1 MGRNNKRNALSLI
14 LSVIAFVFSII
25 SLGVACYRTDN
36 LGFDY
41 LGVIVGVLAILV
53 AILMAWQLYKYSAWK
68 ETINEVLNTALD
80 KSTQDYTSYMKSIT
94 QIYTRSMVI
103 DNSKSAFLF
112 DTAIESLYELSRN
125 DNEVLKNHG
134 VNFFYSYLYEL
145 SIIMKDTFQNE
156 LYIGKCEHYK
166 YIIGKIQHEYQN
178 SLLSFLEK
186 VKYTK
191 NIDSAENM
199 KKMSYEEGGFAP

>member
-14 LSVIAFVFSII
+14 LSVIAFAFSII

-53 AILMAWQLYKYSAWK
+53 AILMAWQLYRYSAWK
-68 ETINEVLNTALD
+68 DTINEVLNGALE

-112 DTAIESLYELSRN
+112 DTAIESLHDLSRN
-125 DNEVLKNHG
+125 GNEVLKNQG
-134 VNFFYSYLYEL
+134 VDFFYDYLYEL
-145 SIIMKDTFQNE
+145 SIIMKDTNYMKLFS
-156 LYIGKCEHYK
+156 GKKDHYK
-166 YIIGKIQHEYQN
+166 YILSLVPHEYQQI
-178 SLLSFLEK
+178 LLSFLDVVSFSEIKEIEK
-186 VKYTK
+186 T
-191 NIDSAENM
+191 
-199 KKMSYEEGGFAP
+199 KMSPLNGAFFP

>member
-1 MGRNNKRNALSLI
+1 MERNIKIDAIPLTVSI
-14 LSVIAFVFSII
+14 IAFVFSII

-68 ETINEVLNTALD
+68 DTINEVLYTALD

-112 DTAIESLYELSRN
+112 DTAIESLNELSRN
-125 DNEVLKNHG
+125 GNEVLKNQG
-134 VNFFYSYLYEL
+134 VDFFYDYLYEL
-145 SIIMKDTFQNE
+145 SIIMKDTNYMKLFS
-156 LYIGKCEHYK
+156 GKKDHYK
-166 YIIGKIQHEYQN
+166 YILSLVPHEYQQI
-178 SLLSFLEK
+178 LLSFLDVVSFSEIKEIEK
-186 VKYTK
+186 T
-191 NIDSAENM
+191 
-199 KKMSYEEGGFAP
+199 KMSPLNGAFFP

>member
-1 MGRNNKRNALSLI
+1 MERNNKRNAISIFLSG
-14 LSVIAFVFSII
+14 IAFAFSII

-41 LGVIVGVLAILV
+41 LGVIVGILAILV

-80 KSTQDYTSYMKSIT
+80 KSTKDYTSYMKSIT

-112 DTAIESLYELSRN
+112 DTAIESLNELSRN
-125 DNEVLKNHG
+125 GNEVLKNQG
-134 VNFFYSYLYEL
+134 VDFFYDYLYEL
-145 SIIMKDTFQNE
+145 SIIMKDTNYMKLFS
-156 LYIGKCEHYK
+156 GKKDHYK
-166 YIIGKIQHEYQN
+166 YILSLVPHEYQQI
-178 SLLSFLEK
+178 LLSFLDVVSFSEIKEIEK
-186 VKYTK
+186 T
-191 NIDSAENM
+191 
-199 KKMSYEEGGFAP
+199 KMSPLDGGYFPE

>member
-1 MGRNNKRNALSLI
+1 
-14 LSVIAFVFSII
+14 
-25 SLGVACYRTDN
+25 
-36 LGFDY
+36 
-41 LGVIVGVLAILV
+41 
-53 AILMAWQLYKYSAWK
+53 MAWQLYKYSAWK

-112 DTAIESLYELSRN
+112 DTAIESLHELSRN

-145 SIIMKDTFQNE
+145 SIIMKDTYQNE
-156 LYIGKCEHYK
+156 LYKGKCDHYK
-166 YIIGKIQHEYQN
+166 YIIGIIPHEYQH
-178 SLLSFLEK
+178 SLISFLEN
-186 VKYTK
+186 VK
-191 NIDSAENM
+191 
-199 KKMSYEEGGFAP
+199 

>member
-1 MGRNNKRNALSLI
+1 MGRNNKRNAISIFLSG
-14 LSVIAFVFSII
+14 IAFAFSII

-53 AILMAWQLYKYSAWK
+53 AILMAWQLYRYSAWK
-68 ETINEVLNTALD
+68 DTIYEVLNGALE

-112 DTAIESLYELSRN
+112 DTAIESLHDLSRN
-125 DNEVLKNHG
+125 GNEVLKNQG
-134 VNFFYSYLYEL
+134 VDFFYDYLYEL
-145 SIIMKDTFQNE
+145 SIIMKDTNYMKLFS
-156 LYIGKCEHYK
+156 GKKDHYK
-166 YIIGKIQHEYQN
+166 YILSLVPHEYQQI
-178 SLLSFLEK
+178 LLSFLDVVSFSEIKEIEK
-186 VKYTK
+186 T
-191 NIDSAENM
+191 
-199 KKMSYEEGGFAP
+199 KMSPLDGGFFP

>member
-41 LGVIVGVLAILV
+41 LGVIVGILAILV
-53 AILMAWQLYKYSAWK
+53 TILMAWQLYKYSAWK
-68 ETINEVLNTALD
+68 DTINEVLYTALD
-80 KSTQDYTSYMKSIT
+80 KSTKDYTSYMKSIT

-112 DTAIESLYELSRN
+112 DTAIESLNELSRN
-125 DNEVLKNHG
+125 GNEVLKNQG
-134 VNFFYSYLYEL
+134 VDFFYDYLYEL
-145 SIIMKDTFQNE
+145 SIIMKDTNYMKLFS
-156 LYIGKCEHYK
+156 GKKDHYK
-166 YIIGKIQHEYQN
+166 YILSIVPHEYQQI
-178 SLLSFLEK
+178 LLAFLDEVSFGDLKATEK
-186 VKYTK
+186 T
-191 NIDSAENM
+191 
-199 KKMSYEEGGFAP
+199 KMSPLDGGFFP

>member
-1 MGRNNKRNALSLI
+1 MERNNKRKTLSLI
-14 LSVIAFVFSII
+14 LSIIALVFSII

-53 AILMAWQLYKYSAWK
+53 SILMAWQLYKYSAWK
-68 ETINEVLNTALD
+68 DTINEVLNGALE
-80 KSTQDYTSYMKSIT
+80 KSTQDYTAYMKSIT

-125 DNEVLKNHG
+125 DNEVLKNQG
-134 VNFFYSYLYEL
+134 VDFFYDYLYEL
-145 SIIMKDTFQNE
+145 SLIMKDTN
-156 LYIGKCEHYK
+156 
-166 YIIGKIQHEYQN
+166 YII
-178 SLLSFLEK
+178 
-186 VKYTK
+186 
-191 NIDSAENM
+191 
-199 KKMSYEEGGFAP
+199 MS